1 MKSKKRFCWMMVSCM
16 ALLLLGCGA
25 QTDLAMEPPEK
36 EAIQKKLPD
45 GFVYLAE
52 VDPTIQV
59 SVRYAGKDNFMG
71 RPVTGYGEPVIIMT
85 QAAAEAL
92 KKVQEK
98 VSKDGYSL
106 VIYDAYRPQKA
117 VNDFVAW
124 GDDGQ
129 DQVMKKW
136 FYPRVDKENLFALG
150 YIGKKSGHSRG
161 STVDLTLMEL
171 DKQIQP
177 VSFKEETMA
186 DGKTVLPFLGDGTID
201 MGSSFDLFDE
211 ASHYKNNVLS
221 QSQKQHRSYLEKAM
235 KEGGFKSYAE
245 EWWHFTLNNEPFPNA
260 YFNFDIE

>member
-1 MKSKKRFCWMMVSCM
+1 
-16 ALLLLGCGA
+16 
-25 QTDLAMEPPEK
+25 
-36 EAIQKKLPD
+36 
-45 GFVYLAE
+45 
-52 VDPTIQV
+52 
-59 SVRYAGKDNFMG
+59 
-71 RPVTGYGEPVIIMT
+71 
-85 QAAAEAL
+85 
-92 KKVQEK
+92 
-98 VSKDGYSL
+98 
-106 VIYDAYRPQKA
+106 
-117 VNDFVAW
+117 
-124 GDDGQ
+124 
-129 DQVMKKW
+129 VMKKW